1 MARKKLSGATMTR
14 KQGILTSGLS
24 TGRKYREK
32 IRRGQRGP
40 VLSGELRA
48 EDPRNANIKDKELG
62 RSQTVRGCE
71 ERPQESNKRR
81 LSSK

>member
-1 MARKKLSGATMTR
+1 MTR

-24 TGRKYREK
+24 TGRKYRER

-48 EDPRNANIKDKELG
+48 EDPRNANIKDKESG
-62 RSQTVRGCE
+62 RSQEEKGVQSVLRNLTRGG
-71 ERPQESNKRR
+71 
-81 LSSK
+81 